1 MLAELQVSELGVIA
15 DLTLVLRPGLTALT
29 GETGAGKTL
38 VVEAIELLLGGRAD
52 SVQVRKGATSATV
65 EGRFAASSDAPDDLV
80 LARTVPV
87 EGRSRGYINTKM
99 APLSALEEAG
109 DQLVDL
115 YGQHVHQSLLV
126 ASAQRAGLD
135 RFGSVDIGPVT
146 AARQR
151 LRGVDDA
158 LASLGGDA
166 RARARE
172 LDLLR
177 VQVDELEAAGLVNA
191 GEEADLA
198 GEEEQLAG
206 ATAHREAAGA
216 AVEALTGDGGVVDRL
231 GGAISLLAGRA
242 PLSGSADRLRS
253 LASELQDAASD
264 LRALAESLE
273 DDPQRLA
280 AVRDRRQLLLG
291 LRRKYG
297 DDLAEVIDYRN
308 QARRRLEE
316 LAGYEE
322 RAAGLE
328 QERAAAESG
337 LAEAEVALGRA
348 RRAVAPKLAAA
359 VEAQLHRLAMPRARF
374 EVCVGDDRA
383 GEAVT
388 WLLGANPGEP
398 TLPLAKVASGG
409 ELARTMLALRLVLGA
424 QVDRADQSGGRTLVF
439 DEVDAGIG
447 GEAAVAVGRALAEVA
462 QHDQVLVVTHLA
474 QVAAFADEQIA
485 ITKDE
490 VNGRTVAQARVL
502 EPADRVI
509 ELSRMLSGRPDSPT
523 AHRHAE
529 ELLAVAHRGR
539 RGARTTS
546 SHRGRRPPSRPG
558 TQRG

>member
-1 MLAELQVSELGVIA
+1 MLAELQVSDLGVIA
-15 DLTLVLRPGLTALT
+15 DLTLVLGPGLTALT

-38 VVEAIELLLGGRAD
+38 VVEAIELLLGSKAD
-52 SVQVRKGATSATV
+52 SVQVRKGAAGATV
-65 EGRFAASSDAPDDLV
+65 EGRFVASPDAPDDLV
-80 LARTVPV
+80 LARAVPV
-87 EGRSRGYINTKM
+87 DGRSRGYINTRM

-115 YGQHVHQSLLV
+115 YGQHAHQSLLA

-135 RFGSVDIGPVT
+135 RFGSVDTGPVA
-146 AARQR
+146 AARR
-151 LRGVDDA
+151 RIRAVDEA

-166 RARARE
+166 PARGRE

-177 VQVDELEAAGLVNA
+177 FQVGELQAAGLDDA
-191 GEEADLA
+191 GEEVELA
-198 GEEEQLAG
+198 AEEERLAG
-206 ATAHREAAGA
+206 ATAHRDAAEG
-216 AVEALTGDGGVVDRL
+216 AVEALSGDGGVVDGL
-231 GGAISLLAGRA
+231 GGAISV
-242 PLSGSADRLRS
+242 LSGRPPLGGSYERLRS
-253 LASELQDAASD
+253 VASELQDAARD
-264 LRALAESLE
+264 LRTLAESLE

-280 AVRDRRQLLLG
+280 AVRDRRQLLHG

-398 TLPLAKVASGG
+398 ALPLAKVASGG
-409 ELARTMLALRLVLGA
+409 ELARTMLALRLVLGS
-424 QVDRADQSGGRTLVF
+424 QVDRPEQPGRRTLVF

-474 QVAAFADEQIA
+474 QVAAFADQQIA
-485 ITKDE
+485 VTKEE
-490 VNGRTVAQARVL
+490 VKGRTVAHAHLL

-529 ELLAVAHRGR
+529 ELLAGAHR
-539 RGARTTS
+539 RG
-546 SHRGRRPPSRPG
+546 
-558 TQRG
+558 

>member
-1 MLAELQVSELGVIA
+1 MLAELQVSDLGVIA
-15 DLTLVLRPGLTALT
+15 DLTLVLGPGLTALT

-65 EGRFAASSDAPDDLV
+65 EGRFAASPVAPDDLV

-115 YGQHVHQSLLV
+115 YGQHAHQSLLIP
-126 ASAQRAGLD
+126 SAQRAGLD

-146 AARQR
+146 AARR
-151 LRGVDDA
+151 RIRAVDDA
-158 LASLGGDA
+158 LVSLGGDA

-177 VQVDELEAAGLVNA
+177 FQVEELDAAGLVDA
-191 GEEADLA
+191 GEEVDLA
-198 GEEEQLAG
+198 AEEERLAG
-206 ATAHREAAGA
+206 ATAHREAADG
-216 AVEALTGDGGVVDRL
+216 AVEALTSDGGVVDGL
-231 GGAISLLAGRA
+231 GGAISVLAGRA
-242 PLSGSADRLRS
+242 PLTGSCERLRS
-253 LASELQDAASD
+253 LASELQDAARD
-264 LRALAESLE
+264 LRTLAESLE

-280 AVRDRRQLLLG
+280 AVRDRRQVLHG

-297 DDLAEVIDYRN
+297 DDLAEVIDYRD
-308 QARRRLEE
+308 QAKRRLDE

-322 RAAGLE
+322 RAAALE
-328 QERAAAESG
+328 QERAAAESE
-337 LAEAEVALGRA
+337 LAKVEAALGLA
-348 RRAVAPKLAAA
+348 RRAAAPKLGEA

-374 EVCVGDDRA
+374 EVWVGDDRA

-388 WLLGANPGEP
+388 WQLGANQGEP
-398 TLPLAKVASGG
+398 VLPLSRVASGG
-409 ELARTMLALRLVLGA
+409 ELARTMLALRLVLGS
-424 QVDRADQSGGRTLVF
+424 QVDRAEQPGRRTLVF

-474 QVAAFADEQIA
+474 QVAAFADQQIA

-490 VNGRTVAQARVL
+490 VNGRTVAHARQL

-529 ELLAVAHRGR
+529 ELLAVAHQRRGR
-539 RGARTTS
+539 VT
-546 SHRGRRPPSRPG
+546 GRRR
-558 TQRG
+558 